1 MEMLIAGLVV
11 FLGVHSVRMLAEDWR
26 QRMRASLGKG
36 VWKGVYSLLALVGL
50 VLIAWGFDLAREQPM
65 VLWSP
70 PTGMRHAA
78 SLLTLLAFVLLAA
91 AYVPGNAIKARLHH
105 PMVLGVKAWA
115 LAHLLSTG
123 MLAHLLLFGSFLLW
137 AVINFAVSRRR
148 DRRDGVQYPPGRVP
162 ATLVTVVL
170 GAGAWA
176 AFAFGLHGLL
186 IGIKPFG

>member
-1 MEMLIAGLVV
+1 MKLLLAGLVV

-26 QRMRASLGKG
+26 TRMLTRWGEG
-36 VWKGVYSLLALVGL
+36 PWKGLYALLSLAGLAMIV
-50 VLIAWGFDLAREQPM
+50 WGFDQARAQPV

-91 AYVPGNAIKARLHH
+91 AYVPGNAIRARLHH
-105 PMVLGVKAWA
+105 PMVLGVKVWA
-115 LAHLLSTG
+115 LAHLLSNG
-123 MLAHLLLFGSFLLW
+123 MLAHVLLFGAFLLW
-137 AVINFAVSRRR
+137 AVVNFSASRRR
-148 DRRDGVQYPPGRVP
+148 DRRDGVQYPPGRAS
-162 ATLVTVVL
+162 ATVVTVLL
-170 GAGAWA
+170 GIGAWA